1 MSRKTI
7 RLICQLAFLKNKKR
21 PRHLYLQ
28 AFKSIE
34 KAGDERIELP
44 PKVLETPIIPFD
56 QSPTLFTL
64 YIQNF
69 IQIIR
74 LSKFFKSNILA
85 YSYATSKDSRSTT
98 LRFVSLD
105 LLRKSLSESPII
117 FADKSARCFPIHPSF
132 FSAFSRLSPRPISNS
147 QLHVLPHF
155 HLCPI
160 YLVVFKG
167 SYSRRRDI
175 SS

>member
-1 MSRKTI
+1 MRESNSHQRFWRPLSYHLTNPLHYLPYTFKTSYRLLDFLSSLIPTYSLRKT
-7 RLICQLAFLKNKKR
+7 L
-21 PRHLYLQ
+21 
-28 AFKSIE
+28 
-34 KAGDERIELP
+34 
-44 PKVLETPIIPFD
+44 
-56 QSPTLFTL
+56 
-64 YIQNF
+64 
-69 IQIIR
+69 
-74 LSKFFKSNILA
+74 
-85 YSYATSKDSRSTT
+85 RSTT

-167 SYSRRRDI
+167 SYSRRREI